1 MSNNYYA
8 GNVIYNNQHKEL
20 TIQGNLSAQQMMKI
34 AKDFF
39 AEETKV
45 TEENYEAEVTEKAS
59 ETNEVAGEGFQ
70 KELFHFVHPALDED
84 EGWKVHREVEN
95 LVKRFELYDICKRLN
110 QLKKEGKILLP
121 ESPKKALNELQRMG
135 LPTDKRGFDYKTF
148 CKKYNAK

>member
-1 MSNNYYA
+1 
-8 GNVIYNNQHKEL
+8 
-20 TIQGNLSAQQMMKI
+20 MKI

-39 AEETKV
+39 SEETEV
-45 TEENYEAEVTEKAS
+45 TEENCEAKATEKKGEAD
-59 ETNEVAGEGFQ
+59 EVPGEAVQ
-70 KELFHFVHPALDED
+70 KELFHFVHPALDEG

>member
-20 TIQGNLSAQQMMKI
+20 NIHGNLTTQQMMQI

-39 AEETKV
+39 AEETEV
-45 TEENYEAEVTEKAS
+45 TGENYKAEVREKA
-59 ETNEVAGEGFQ
+59 NEANEAAGEGFQ
-70 KELFHFVHPALDED
+70 KELFHFVHPALDEN

>member
-1 MSNNYYA
+1 M
-8 GNVIYNNQHKEL
+8 
-20 TIQGNLSAQQMMKI
+20 
-34 AKDFF
+34 
-39 AEETKV
+39 
-45 TEENYEAEVTEKAS
+45 TEENCEAKAAEKKGEADEVP
-59 ETNEVAGEGFQ
+59 GEAVQ